1 MDSPYHY
8 LEKIEDL
15 KEKVRLAHQAVKDA
29 VADVKFGLGTVA
41 DVEAAA
47 ATREAIVFRCEAEIR
62 NVYPHYLE
70 EVRVRREKAAQ

>member
-8 LEKIEDL
+8 LEKI
-15 KEKVRLAHQAVKDA
+15 KELRKEISLAQQAVKDA
-29 VADVKFGLGTVA
+29 VGNVKFGLGTVA